1 MVEYEMREKKKSNKG
16 KGVLVLGAV
25 ACGAV
30 GYLILRNDSIKE
42 DIQNMINLPQNIP
55 VPKIDNPKVEEIKNA
70 LNQIMDDA
78 SGVIYG
84 DKNVTLPKELMD
96 LIGYDLKTGY
106 TPISK
111 AENPTYQ
118 FVTPAQEKY
127 SSQNQPITSNAIVPY
142 YRTLGVNSSDM
153 SSTYVTG
160 AGRTVAVTGQ
170 RGIIDPFTGE
180 IIYDSSYASNL
191 TVSEYLQRV
200 AAASSN
206 ERNQYATSQGLDE
219 YNKKYGVT
227 VYDPLTNEWVTT
239 WPDGRVE
246 RKPFS

>member
-1 MVEYEMREKKKSNKG
+1 MVSNKG

-42 DIQNMINLPQNIP
+42 DIQNMINLPQNIL
-55 VPKIDNPKVEEIKNA
+55 VPKIDSPKVEEIKNA

-84 DKNVTLPKELMD
+84 DKNVTLPKELVD
-96 LIGYDLKTGY
+96 LIGYDLKTKRFLMFRYGY

-142 YRTLGVNSSDM
+142 YRTLGVSSSNM

-160 AGRTVAVTGQ
+160 AGRTVSTS
-170 RGIIDPFTGE
+170 DPN
-180 IIYDSSYASNL
+180 YASNL

-200 AAASSN
+200 AAATSM
-206 ERNQYATSQGLDE
+206 ERNQYAIEQGLDAYGE
-219 YNKKYGVT
+219 KYGVT

-239 WPDGRVE
+239 WPDGKVE
-246 RKPFS
+246 RKPFTGTQNTR